1 MAALAVAAGRR
12 GSVGSDCLPTLI
24 AERAAADAGAR
35 NLDDARRVFEAT
47 FVRAAL
53 ARAGGR
59 RAQAAHDLGLT
70 RQGLA
75 KLMVRLGI
83 E

>member
-12 GSVGSDCLPTLI
+12 GSVGPDQLPGIIARQAVTEHASTL
-24 AERAAADAGAR
+24 EE
-35 NLDDARRVFEAT
+35 ARRVFET
-47 FVRAAL
+47 RFVRAAL

-59 RAQAAHDLGLT
+59 RARAASDLGLT

-75 KLMVRLGI
+75 KLMARLGI
-83 E
+83 QE